1 MVCLPKQGNEK
12 TLWEEEKTLWEENMI
27 EFLFCTSV
35 STYLYYKNTQ
45 CEGWNLIEST
55 INCLHTVLKSDI

>member
-1 MVCLPKQGNEK
+1 
-12 TLWEEEKTLWEENMI
+12 MI

-35 STYLYYKNTQ
+35 NTYLYYKNTQ

-55 INCLHTVLKSDI
+55 INCLHKVLKSEI